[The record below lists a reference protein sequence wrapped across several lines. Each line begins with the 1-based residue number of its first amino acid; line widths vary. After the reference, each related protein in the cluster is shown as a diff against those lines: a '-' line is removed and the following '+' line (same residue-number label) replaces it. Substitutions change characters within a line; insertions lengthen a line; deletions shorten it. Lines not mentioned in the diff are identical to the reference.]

1 MAHKDRAFGIRM
13 ALPAIV
19 TLAVL
24 VAIPLIQTVVFSF
37 QDVSFQGANSWVGL
51 RNFKDLIASDLFQ
64 NATWVTAV
72 YTVEFVILSTL
83 LGLAF
88 ALLLNQRFAG
98 RSIARAL
105 LIVPWAVPWLFVG
118 IVWRWFVDGDVGALN
133 LLLQN
138 LGIVDEP
145 IYFLAKG
152 TTALQLTILA
162 AVWRQSALS
171 GLLFLATLQTLPN
184 DHLEAATVDGATRVQ
199 KFRYITLPWLKPI
212 TFGIVILNVIFGAL
226 QFDTV
231 FAMTQGGPG
240 DATQLLSLLLYR
252 EMFVFTDFGSGAAV
266 ALLLATFAIV
276 MAATFAQISRR
287 RLAAD

>member
-1 MAHKDRAFGIRM
+1 M

-19 TLAVL
+19 ALALL
-24 VAIPLIQTVVFSF
+24 VVAPLILTIVFSF
-37 QDVSFQGANSWVGL
+37 QEVSFRGGNTWVGL
-51 RNFKDLIASDLFQ
+51 DNYQRLMSSDLFQ
-64 NATWVTAV
+64 NATVVTAI
-72 YTVEFVILSTL
+72 YTVEFVVLSTL

-88 ALLLNQRFAG
+88 AILLNQRFFG
-98 RSIARAL
+98 RSVARAL
-105 LIVPWAVPWLFVG
+105 LIIPWAIPWLFVG
-118 IVWRWFVDGDVGALN
+118 IVWRWFVDGDVGALS

-138 LGIVDEP
+138 VGLTNEP
-145 IYFLAKG
+145 VYLLSDGSA
-152 TTALQLTILA
+152 ALQLTILA

-171 GLLFLATLQTLPN
+171 GLLFLATLQTLPGEY
-184 DHLEAATVDGATRVQ
+184 LEAATVDGATAWQ
-199 KFRYITLPWLKPI
+199 KFVHITLPWLKPI

-266 ALLLATFAIV
+266 ALLLAGFAL
-276 MAATFAQISRR
+276 ATAWLFARISRR
-287 RLAAD
+287 QLSLD